1 MNFEVNICDIDTVNT
16 ICQRFCI
23 QIARRVHVWDIFGER
38 FSLFWAAS
46 FDRLENHGI
55 CFCRWHFLLF
65 CHQFNIGP
73 NWKKNDT
80 CINWTG
86 LVWSNCLKLLYYKIF
101 SRSLLWCPL
110 RFPYSEHEK
119 TLCYTF
125 SRWRAKGFFL
135 PPLTIDAFLSP
146 NHKTIFGFTLDNPRN
161 VQIQFQFWCWLS

>member
-73 NWKKNDT
+73 NWKKK
-80 CINWTG
+80 WH
-86 LVWSNCLKLLYYKIF
+86 VHKLDRRSGPIVLNYYG
-101 SRSLLWCPL
+101 SVALLWHNEKVL
-110 RFPYSEHEK
+110 ALSE
-119 TLCYTF
+119 
-125 SRWRAKGFFL
+125 SAK
-135 PPLTIDAFLSP
+135 
-146 NHKTIFGFTLDNPRN
+146 KQ
-161 VQIQFQFWCWLS
+161 VWLKMLKIA